1 MNYSPGVPLPYQPQ
15 HSTEGDHT
23 GTKDTCQ
30 LTAEGEGS
38 FHRWQAGLCHFCLDS
53 HRTAC
58 SWRTELWS
66 LHSMLKQFVL
76 VVKLFINKMVWQFR
90 ITNHLNALDNM
101 TELCPSQIP
110 ELQPTLIA
118 FGDGVW
124 KEVSRLSGIIRWD
137 PNPMELVPLKRR
149 EGALSSLSLPCENT
163 TSWPSASQ
171 GDSSHQEPNLSVPW
185 SQISSLQNWKKI
197 NSYCLSSPGYS
208 ILLE

>member
-1 MNYSPGVPLPYQPQ
+1 MTHNHKQYHHGWNPKNGTAAL
-15 HSTEGDHT
+15 STKGSIFFQSWSTVQGFHFLTSLSIAQRATTQLRE

-66 LHSMLKQFVL
+66 LQSMLKRFVL

-110 ELQPTLIA
+110 VLQPTLIA

-124 KEVSRLSGIIRWD
+124 KEV
-137 PNPMELVPLKRR
+137 
-149 EGALSSLSLPCENT
+149 
-163 TSWPSASQ
+163 
-171 GDSSHQEPNLSVPW
+171 
-185 SQISSLQNWKKI
+185 
-197 NSYCLSSPGYS
+197 
-208 ILLE
+208 